1 MSKIRKC
8 VLVGGAAA
16 VTVSLALG
24 SALADPPSGVTPHH
38 TDIVGT
44 GSDTTMLTIDKLT
57 VDYNKTHKRPARQWY
72 SFDAIGTTTIREK
85 KGCALRTRPNGS
97 GAGIAELEANL
108 RPSGDTSDWCVDF
121 ARSSRPR
128 ATTDPSSIVF
138 IPFAIDAVTWSADM
152 LTGRTNAPTGLS
164 TRALK
169 AIYSCDAGIL
179 KSGLSG
185 PVTWNEVGGTGT
197 HAVIPVIPQSSSG
210 TRAFFLASIG
220 VTTLGSCVKGQDN
233 TVEENEGTNAIF
245 KTRATAPN
253 IVFPYSVAVYLAQSQ
268 NGHGTGDQGKQ
279 SLRRVNGFTPTKGTK
294 GHLTLNTRFPYS
306 REVFNVVRNTTK
318 QAGKRAVPTYLRPIF
333 GNGTIGTGWVCTNA
347 ASKADIKSFG
357 FALNPRCG
365 VLE

>member
-1 MSKIRKC
+1 MSKIKNL
-8 VLVGGAAA
+8 VLVGSAAA

-24 SALADPPSGVTPHH
+24 SALADPPTGVTPHH

-72 SFDAIGTTTIREK
+72 SFDAVGSTTIREK
-85 KGCALRTRPNGS
+85 QGCSLRTRPNGS

-108 RPSGDTSDWCVDF
+108 RPSGDKADWCVDF

-138 IPFAIDAVTWSADM
+138 VPFGIDAVTWSAD
-152 LTGRTNAPTGLS
+152 TFGGASHAPAGLS
-164 TRALK
+164 TKALK
-169 AIYSCDAGIL
+169 AIYSCDASIL
-179 KSGLSG
+179 KTSLSG

-197 HAVIPVIPQSSSG
+197 HKIIPVIPQSASG

-220 VTTLGSCVKGQDN
+220 VTTLGSCVRGQNN

-245 KTRATAPN
+245 KKKTTAPD

-279 SLRRVNGFTPTKGTK
+279 VLRRVNGKTPTKGTK
-294 GHLTLNTRFPYS
+294 GHLKLNTLFPYS
-306 REVFNVVRNTTK
+306 REVFNVLRNGTK
-318 QAGKRAVPTYLRPIF
+318 QSGKRAVPKYLRGIF

-347 ASKADIKSFG
+347 AAKADIQSFG